1 MIDATKFRRRV
12 SAAVKRSNESG
23 ESPGFC
29 LNCGDEVS
37 GVEPD
42 ARDYKCESC
51 GERQVAGAEEILFGM
66 SL

>member
-1 MIDATKFRRRV
+1 MDTAMFRRRV
-12 SAAVKRSNESG
+12 SAAVKNARLTG
-23 ESPGFC
+23 GSPGFC
-29 LNCGDEVS
+29 LNY

-51 GERQVAGAEEILFGM
+51 GERRVSGAEEILFGM